1 MNIHLL
7 RGRAMFYRFMLF
19 TLFSVLLSTQ
29 AMAGKFEDAYGPKLY
44 DIEKDKTSVRFVTKM
59 CTADIIQGRFNEF
72 YGQIYFD
79 EFDPENSWV
88 DVTLDTSSL
97 SLDKEMHG
105 NHIIKDVIEDVD
117 ILNIKKFTTIRLKST
132 KLERTGM
139 NTGFMTADLTL
150 LGETHPVKLEVT
162 FENKMKDKY
171 ARKIDDGK
179 VAFSAY
185 GTFKRSEWN
194 LLYGLDRVGIRR
206 MGDEVQIF
214 VTVTGKLHEEKEEKK
229 EKEQ

>member
-1 MNIHLL
+1 
-7 RGRAMFYRFMLF
+7 MFNRF
-19 TLFSVLLSTQ
+19 TLFTVFLVFFSVQ

-72 YGQIYFD
+72 SGQIYFD
-79 EFDPENSWV
+79 EFEPENSWV
-88 DVTLDTSSL
+88 DVTIDTSSL

-132 KLERTGM
+132 KLERTSM
-139 NTGFMTADLTL
+139 NTGFMIADLTL
-150 LGETHPVKLEVT
+150 MGETHPVKLEVT
-162 FENKMKDKY
+162 FENTMKDKY

-179 VAFSAY
+179 VVFSAY

-214 VTVTGKLHEEKEEKK
+214 VTVTGKLHEEKEVEK